1 MNYFFWFLL
10 NIGIPVFGP
19 IFFLALAAVS
29 YGTTAAREMIFESV
43 KDGQMY
49 WTAIAVSTTG
59 IYECWTPAFQNSPNL
74 QVVLLTLAFVVVVS
88 SVLVML
94 AEVKAYNLRQNTVLE
109 ATRQPWISS
118 ALSEEDT
125 GVSATPTLALS
136 FILTATAACVFAYAH
151 SVVASLN

>member
-19 IFFLALAAVS
+19 IFFLSLVAVS

-59 IYECWTPAFQNSPNL
+59 IYECWTPASQNSPIL
-74 QVVLLTLAFVVVVS
+74 QAVLLTLAFVVVVS

-94 AEVKAYNLRQNTVLE
+94 AEVKAYNLRRITILE
-109 ATRQPWISS
+109 AAVQPWTTS
-118 ALSEEDT
+118 AFSEQGT
-125 GVSATPTLALS
+125 GVSVKPTLALS
-136 FILTATAACVFAYAH
+136 FALTTCAAIVFAYAH
-151 SVVASLN
+151 SIAA